1 MDSPRLTKKLLLI
14 GWDAADW
21 KILRPLLDAGRMP
34 HLKKLLANGSA
45 GNIAT
50 LQPCLSPILW
60 TTIATGKAAD
70 KHGILGFVEPTPD
83 ASGLRLATST
93 SRTTKA
99 LWNILSQ
106 SGIRSSVVGW
116 YASHPAEPVR
126 GVCVSNRFVEDPP
139 ADARAL
145 WGMPESAV
153 HPPEMADRIARARV
167 HPASVLPS
175 ELAKYIHNFKQIS
188 PGADKRPALLARA
201 LAKAHSVHAAAA
213 AILKSGDWDFLGVYY
228 EAIDVI
234 GHDFMPYY
242 PPRLPHVS
250 AEDFDRYRDVIAETY
265 ALHDQMLGRLI
276 ELAGKDAT
284 IIVVSDHGFHSDHLR
299 PQSWD
304 VGHTE
309 ETQAAAW
316 HRPFGMVALHGP
328 GVRAGQEIG
337 GATLL
342 DIAPTVL
349 RLFGLPAGR
358 DMDGR
363 TLTEALDSAS
373 PIEPIATWDE
383 VPGAEFMHGPDARQD
398 PYVSMQAIQQLV
410 DLGYM
415 PPIAEDQAQAAATAH
430 AEARFNL
437 AAVHTHMRRPHVARP
452 ILEALHQEHPGQ
464 ARYALGLARACFDSG
479 AYADAEALL
488 SALEGEGDTSSERI
502 MLHAGTL
509 LQLNRPDEAIARI
522 RASESAGPPAAGVI
536 YLHACALLAMREH
549 GAALDAL
556 DRAIAHDPHSAPYH
570 NVRAEA
576 LIALG
581 RYEEA
586 CDSALTA
593 LELLPTLPQAHFH
606 LGQALAAMGELDHAA
621 QSLGLAVTHAPN
633 YPEAHRLLADVCD
646 RRSQPEQAERH
657 RALARAAGSSP
668 TQI

>member
-1 MDSPRLTKKLLLI
+1 MDSPRLTKKVLLI

-34 HLKKLLANGSA
+34 HLKKLIAGGA
-45 GNIAT
+45 WGNIAT

-83 ASGLRLATST
+83 ASGLRLSTST

-106 SGIRSSVVGW
+106 SGLRSSVVGW
-116 YASHPAEPVR
+116 YASHPAEPIR
-126 GVCVSNRFVEDPP
+126 GVCVSNRFVEDRP
-139 ADARAL
+139 ADTRAP
-145 WGMPESAV
+145 WGMPDGAV
-153 HPPEMADRIARARV
+153 HPPEMADKIARGRV
-167 HPASVLPS
+167 HPAGVPPS
-175 ELAKYIHNFKQIS
+175 ELAKYIHNLKQIT
-188 PGADKRPALLARA
+188 PGTDKRPALLARA

-213 AILKSGDWDFLGVYY
+213 AILKSGEWDFLGVYY

-250 AEDFDRYRDVIAETY
+250 AQDFERYRDVIAETY
-265 ALHDQMLGRLI
+265 VLHDQMLGRLL
-276 ELAGKDAT
+276 ELAGKDVT
-284 IIVVSDHGFHSDHLR
+284 VIVVSDHGFHSDHQR

-316 HRPFGMVALHGP
+316 HRHLGMLVMHGP
-328 GVRAGQEIG
+328 GIRPGQEIG

-342 DIAPTVL
+342 DIAPTAL
-349 RLFGLPAGR
+349 RLMGLPAGR

-363 TLTEALDSAS
+363 TLAEALENAP

-398 PYVSMQAIQQLV
+398 PYVSMQALQQLV

-430 AEARFNL
+430 AESRFNL
-437 AAVHTHMRRPHVARP
+437 AAVHTHMRRPHMARP
-452 ILEALHQEHPGQ
+452 ILEALHQEHPEQ
-464 ARYALGLARACFDSG
+464 SRYTLALARACFDSG

-488 SALEGEGDTSSERI
+488 TALEQAGDASPERI
-502 MLHAGTL
+502 MLHAGVL
-509 LQLNRPDEAIARI
+509 LQQNKPSDALARI
-522 RASESAGPPAAGVI
+522 RAYESREPASAGVT
-536 YLHACALLAMREH
+536 YLHGCVLLSGGEHAVALAM
-549 GAALDAL
+549 L
-556 DRAIAHDPHSAPYH
+556 DRAIALDPQSAQFHDG
-570 NVRAEA
+570 RAQA
-576 LIALG
+576 LIALC
-581 RYEEA
+581 RNEEA
-586 CDSALTA
+586 CDSALNA
-593 LELLPTLPQAHFH
+593 LDLNPAFPQAHFH
-606 LGQALAAMGELDHAA
+606 LGKALAAMGELEHAA
-621 QSLGLAVTHAPN
+621 QSLELAITHAPN
-633 YPEAHRLLADVCD
+633 YPEAHGLLADVYD
-646 RRSQPEQAERH
+646 RRNQPERANHH
-657 RALARAAGSSP
+657 RALAAPAAS
-668 TQI
+668 